1 VVWPRRRFALERPS
15 RQARGRRIFE
25 RAARPGDVPP
35 CVSHRAELDR
45 DASFRLRNLRDRLRP
60 VRPWIHRSAVA
71 IRATLALAIWS
82 MCFGCTT
89 RPVGG
94 EPLAARA
101 QVVEGSAVIEA
112 GAYLAPTALVED
124 AATGIRKQVIENT
137 EIRALDPGPDGRAYQ
152 LYVALPSSYAE
163 RGDKHYPVLYLC
175 DGYWDFALVNAFY
188 GNLFYDKVIP
198 EYILV
203 GFGYQGKKP
212 DYDRLRRWD
221 YTPVPDTRPDGDA
234 GVSGHAADFLATV
247 EHEIIPFVEREYRVD
262 SSYRV
267 LAGSSLGGLFTLY
280 AALAKPGLFQA
291 YIAPSPAVVWA
302 GDWLFGYEEAF
313 AKSGQH
319 LRGRLFMTGAGN
331 EWPSFLDGIRRFD
344 ARLRGRAHPDLVY
357 EFRVIDG
364 ERHAGTKAES
374 YNRGVRFAFAP
385 LVGKEAGH

>member
-1 VVWPRRRFALERPS
+1 M
-15 RQARGRRIFE
+15 
-25 RAARPGDVPP
+25 RASTV
-35 CVSHRAELDR
+35 
-45 DASFRLRNLRDRLRP
+45 
-60 VRPWIHRSAVA
+60 RSAFV
-71 IRATLALAIWS
+71 ISAT
-82 MCFGCTT
+82 CFGCTP
-89 RPVGG
+89 RPSGG
-94 EPLAARA
+94 ESAAARA
-101 QVVEGSAVIEA
+101 SVVEAAADATTAPALDTRAPAQHASAAVA
-112 GAYLAPTALVED
+112 
-124 AATGIRKQVIENT
+124 KQVIENT

-152 LYVALPSSYAE
+152 LYVALPGSYGE
-163 RGDKHYPVLYLC
+163 RQDKRYPVLYLC

-212 DYDRLRRWD
+212 DYERLRRWD
-221 YTPVPDTRPDGDA
+221 YTPAADPRPDVDA
-234 GVSGHAADFLATV
+234 GASGHAADFLATV
-247 EHEIIPFVEREYRVD
+247 EDEIIPYVEREYRVD
-262 SSYRV
+262 PTYRV

-313 AKSGQH
+313 AKSGRH

-344 ARLRGRAHPDLVY
+344 ARLRRRANPDLVY
-357 EFRVIDG
+357 EFRIIDG

-385 LVGKEAGH
+385 LVANQTSR